1 MVSSI
6 HWTLCKVRGVCVCKL
21 VSHVWPFVTPW
32 TEALQAPLSMG
43 FPRQEYWSGLPLPSP
58 GDLPNQGSNL
68 VSCVASRFFTTR
80 AIQEAPVLGAAYI
93 SMVWS
98 VSPEHISS
106 IRYYLGLILEPCN
119 VKLISRAVLVN
130 NILMVY
136 KKTYLF
142 AVWNNKLVLGY
153 NVLIA
158 RVRIFCL
165 YDKYHILT
173 HVHEI

>member
-1 MVSSI
+1 M
-6 HWTLCKVRGVCVCKL
+6 
-21 VSHVWPFVTPW
+21 
-32 TEALQAPLSMG
+32 
-43 FPRQEYWSGLPLPSP
+43 
-58 GDLPNQGSNL
+58 
-68 VSCVASRFFTTR
+68 
-80 AIQEAPVLGAAYI
+80 LGAAYI

-142 AVWNNKLVLGY
+142 AV
-153 NVLIA
+153 
-158 RVRIFCL
+158 
-165 YDKYHILT
+165 
-173 HVHEI
+173 